1 LSPEFQRSYFK
12 SSFDLKKDL
21 DLLWLQPNAQLF
33 STERYGIYVYHH
45 SHRSCSAGDFHYLA
59 THELAGVPAEALVTA
74 LRLVMK
80 NNVFTFGDTTWKQAI
95 GTAMGTPPAPPYAT
109 LYFAIHKDV
118 FLNEFGTDLIFY
130 KRFIDDCV

>member
-21 DLLWLQPNAQLF
+21 DLLWLQPNAQFF
-33 STERYGIYVYHH
+33 STERCGIYVYQH
-45 SHRSCSAGDFHYLA
+45 SHRSCSAGDFPYLA

-74 LRLVMK
+74 FRLVMK

-95 GTAMGTPPAPPYAT
+95 GPAMGTPPAPPYAT

-118 FLNEFGTDLIFY
+118 FLNEFLYF
-130 KRFIDDCV
+130 